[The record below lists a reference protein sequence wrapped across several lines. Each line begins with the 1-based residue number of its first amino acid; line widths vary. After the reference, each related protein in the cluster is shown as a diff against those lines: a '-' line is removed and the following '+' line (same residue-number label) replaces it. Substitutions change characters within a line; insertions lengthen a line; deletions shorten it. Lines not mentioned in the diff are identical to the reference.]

1 MNDETVLFQDNQ
13 PSDAHKILTLKENY
27 KNFEYILFG
36 YFDSNNYLGVKH
48 FPSEV
53 MNEYADLILGGIV
66 GDGGNTPQVT
76 AAINVIS
83 ETEIQQRNKKSSY
96 TKIVFIK
103 GINRI
108 I

>member
-1 MNDETVLFQDNQ
+1 MNDETILFQDNQ
-13 PSDAHKILTLKENY
+13 PNDDHKILTLKESY

-48 FPSEV
+48 FPVEV
-53 MNEYADLILGGIV
+53 MKEYTDLILGGIV
-66 GDGGNTPQVT
+66 GDGHNASQVT
-76 AAINVIS
+76 AAINVVGDI
-83 ETEIQQRNKKSSY
+83 EIQQRNKTYSY